1 MKAIAILVLTA
12 VIALG
17 VINVKQTDRQ
27 IALAQ
32 SDTALVEVVH
42 TPESTPSPT
51 ATPEP
56 TPAATPV
63 ATPVPAPVA
72 KPAPPVIAQAS
83 GSCADEIKKYDWP
96 QKTAYD
102 VMMIETGHTGNPR
115 IVNDN
120 PSTGDYSVGCF
131 QINLIGA
138 MRAVRPSEAS
148 LKNASVN
155 VAYAYGMWKSQG
167 GFCSTAGWRN
177 TCKKLGLI

>member
-1 MKAIAILVLTA
+1 MKAIAILMLTA

-27 IALAQ
+27 IASAQ
-32 SDTALVEVVH
+32 SDTGQLEVVS
-42 TPESTPSPT
+42 TPEPTPSPT

-56 TPAATPV
+56 TPV
-63 ATPVPAPVA
+63 ATPVPVIAAKPVA
-72 KPAPPVIAQAS
+72 TPKPVIAQAS
-83 GSCADEIKKYDWP
+83 GSCAEEIKKYPWP
-96 QKTAYD
+96 QQQAYN
-102 VMMIETGHTGNPR
+102 VMMIESGNNAG

-120 PSTGDYSVGCF
+120 PRTGDYSVGCF

>member
-83 GSCADEIKKYDWP
+83 GSCADEIKKYPWP

-102 VMMIETGHTGNPR
+102 VMMIESTNNPGV
-115 IVNDN
+115 VNDN
-120 PSTGDYSVGCF
+120 PRTGDYSVGCF

-138 MRAVRPSEAS
+138 MRAARPSEAS
-148 LKNASVN
+148 LKIASVN

-177 TCKKLGLI
+177 TCIKLGLI